1 MVAFRLN
8 MYSSCW
14 NIISIVPVWG
24 QGHALFL
31 CYHFYPFLEGV
42 GMTKTVDINF
52 NFIDILACFFYNSSR
67 NDVSNNI
74 KSLPACDSTNSF
86 FVSRNFFSLV
96 MYPIRDIFIFSGLL
110 NLNPPRRHLHR
121 WAVATP
127 PRPPQRSLFFLWGK
141 VGAATRRPTPP
152 QLGIN
157 KFTVSLKTTN
167 VNSTSKI
174 YVTFDTQFPFSSLGV
189 CVENIQLCSF
199 KGFSYRSLCTWLTF
213 PDILWITKPRS
224 DILCCV

>member
-1 MVAFRLN
+1 MIAPTV
-8 MYSSCW
+8 
-14 NIISIVPVWG
+14 
-24 QGHALFL
+24 FL
-31 CYHFYPFLEGV
+31 
-42 GMTKTVDINF
+42 
-52 NFIDILACFFYNSSR
+52 SQ
-67 NDVSNNI
+67 
-74 KSLPACDSTNSF
+74 
-86 FVSRNFFSLV
+86 RNFFSLV

-127 PRPPQRSLFFLWGK
+127 PPQRSFFFLWGK
-141 VGAATRRPTPP
+141 VGAATRRLTPP

-199 KGFSYRSLCTWLTF
+199 KGFSYRSLCTWLAF
-213 PDILWITKPRS
+213 PDILWITKPRYTV
-224 DILCCV
+224 LCVLSLFTLDNNSQMC

>member
-74 KSLPACDSTNSF
+74 KALPACDSTNSF

-127 PRPPQRSLFFLWGK
+127 PPPSKEFL
-141 VGAATRRPTPP
+141 
-152 QLGIN
+152 L
-157 KFTVSLKTTN
+157 
-167 VNSTSKI
+167 
-174 YVTFDTQFPFSSLGV
+174 SLGK
-189 CVENIQLCSF
+189 SW
-199 KGFSYRSLCTWLTF
+199 GGYT
-213 PDILWITKPRS
+213 
-224 DILCCV
+224 

>member
-74 KSLPACDSTNSF
+74 KALPACDSTNSF

-127 PRPPQRSLFFLWGK
+127 PPPPQRSFFFLWGK
-141 VGAATRRPTPP
+141 VGAATRRLTPP

-224 DILCCV
+224 DILYCV